1 MSVVPTVVRILVIR
15 PWTIAETPLRAALQR
30 AGMAVEITRVDI
42 EPAVNAALSRRGFD
56 VIVLDPKTPTV
67 SREDVEDCLRAQRL
81 WIPIVEL
88 RAVESLADDIQHA
101 LGNRLN

>member
-1 MSVVPTVVRILVIR
+1 MSEVSTVVRILVIR
-15 PWTIAETPLRAALQR
+15 AWTIAETPLRAALRR

-42 EPAVNAALSRRGFD
+42 EPAVNAALLRRSFD

-67 SREDVEDCLRAQRL
+67 TREDVEACLRAQRL

-88 RAVESLADDIQHA
+88 RAVESLTDDIQSA
-101 LGNRLN
+101 LANRLN